1 MKRDFQEDIHFI
13 EMQRVIVPCQSLA
26 NIFKMFNFL
35 KFTHFFVFFVDSKR
49 PKSLFAK
56 PFCLLFFH
64 PQIIP
69 ADKQNIH
76 SIQVKFFLMELIW
89 FEGIIE
95 NIVQVN
101 FLAFGL
107 IS

>member
-1 MKRDFQEDIHFI
+1 
-13 EMQRVIVPCQSLA
+13 
-26 NIFKMFNFL
+26 MFNFL
-35 KFTHFFVFFVDSKR
+35 KFTHFFFYSKR

-64 PQIIP
+64 PQVIP

-76 SIQVKFFLMELIW
+76 SIQVKFILLELIW
-89 FEGIIE
+89 FEGNIK

-101 FLAFGL
+101 FLAL
-107 IS
+107 A